1 MLYTL
6 YTVPLGCII
15 KKHNLSYHFYAD
27 DTQLYLS
34 IKPADIHDLVFSL
47 EKCISEIK
55 DWMTINKLKLNDD
68 KTEVVLINPKK
79 YDINVSGL
87 KIGDE
92 DILFNERAKN
102 LGVFLDK
109 DLSMNFQI
117 SNLSKAIYLE
127 IRRLKHI
134 SKFVSESCLKTL
146 AASFILSRLDYCNA
160 LYKNLNKNQIYQIQ
174 KLQNFAAKVV
184 LSKSIYEH
192 VTPCLIE
199 LHWLP
204 VSFRIDYK
212 IAVLTFKCLH
222 GLAPTYLSMLIE
234 EYHPSR
240 NLRSSSQKLLKKKVV
255 KFERLGKKSF
265 AFSAP
270 EVWNSLPF
278 HLRSEKSLEIFK
290 NNLKTFYFK
299 EAFY

>member
-1 MLYTL
+1 MN
-6 YTVPLGCII
+6 V
-15 KKHNLSYHFYAD
+15 
-27 DTQLYLS
+27 
-34 IKPADIHDLVFSL
+34 
-47 EKCISEIK
+47 
-55 DWMTINKLKLNDD
+55 NKLKLNDE

-79 YDINVSGL
+79 YDINISSI

-92 DILFNERAKN
+92 DIIFNDKAKN

-109 DLSMNFQI
+109 DLTMNFQI
-117 SNLSKAIYLE
+117 TNLSKAIYLE
-127 IRRLKHI
+127 IRKLKNI
-134 SKFVSESCLKTL
+134 SKFVSQSCLKTL

-160 LYKNLNKNQIYQIQ
+160 LYKNLNKYQIDQIQ

-204 VSFRIDYK
+204 ISFRINYK

-222 GLAPTYLSMLIE
+222 GLAPKYLSDLVE

-240 NLRSSSQKLLKKKVV
+240 SLRSSSQKLLKKKVV
-255 KFERLGKKSF
+255 NFEKLGKKSF
-265 AFSAP
+265 SFSAP
-270 EVWNSLPF
+270 DVWNSLPF
-278 HLRSEKSLEIFK
+278 HLRNENSIDVFK
-290 NNLKTFYFK
+290 KKLKTFYFK